1 MQRNFDELNTLI
13 NEESK
18 SEYEIN
24 LQNIDID
31 TENMKLQAERNQ
43 LINDLERLTFEY
55 DELVRDITKEKVNL
69 NGQNSDQ
76 RKLITAKVIFNN
88 L

>member
-69 NGQNSDQ
+69 NG
-76 RKLITAKVIFNN
+76 
-88 L
+88 

>member
-69 NGQNSDQ
+69 NGQNSDH